1 MTFWKK
7 NRVWIAAMLAGMAAF
22 VIIYGIKILDVT
34 YDTWLLNGGDL
45 SQHYLGWCFFRES
58 DWCFPIGLMDR
69 IAYPNHVSVI
79 FTDSIPLFAVIFKLF
94 RNFLP
99 ETFQYF
105 GLWGILCFGLQG
117 AFGSLLIKHYC
128 KQDLVSI
135 IGSIFFV
142 ITPIEIYRM
151 FMHTALGGQW
161 LLLFALLLGL
171 EREKLSI
178 VKKVVLWGVLGLL
191 CGSIHLY
198 FLPMCGIIMCAFLL
212 EELIRKKNLY
222 SCLAIGASY
231 CICALATVILLGG
244 FSHDHQLDAGGLGQ
258 FSFNLNGF
266 LNPQGWSV
274 LLPELPLYGDG
285 AGEGLAFAGTGV
297 LLLLAAGSFCWLI
310 SFILRK
316 SVCKFF
322 NKMDKA
328 ETRNG
333 LPFVIIFI
341 MSAIISFS
349 HQLAMGNKVLWEI
362 PYPDKMVSL
371 WGMFRSSGRFI
382 WPAVYLLIL
391 TAVNITVK
399 VFRNRKTVVI
409 VLTLALCFQICDSY
423 PQMEKRN
430 TEFSRTQEYQSML
443 KDPQWEEWA
452 KDKEHI
458 VFVSFI
464 IENQTLLYNLS
475 NFAAENN
482 MTINNFYFAH
492 YAVRSDVEKALQ
504 ENLKNPQ
511 KDTLYIYKI
520 EDEELRSQTKMTYI
534 PVDGIVVGVVD

>member
-7 NRVWIAAMLAGMAAF
+7 NRVWIMAMLTGMAAF
-22 VIIYGIKILDVT
+22 VMIYGIKILDVT
-34 YDTWLLNGGDL
+34 YDAWLLNGGDL

-105 GLWGILCFGLQG
+105 GLWGLLCFGLQG
-117 AFGSLLIKHYC
+117 AFGSVLIKHYC
-128 KQDLVSI
+128 KHDLVSI

-161 LLLFALLLGL
+161 LLLFAFLLGL
-171 EREKLSI
+171 KREKLSI
-178 VKKVVLWGVLGLL
+178 VKKVALWGVLGFL

-222 SCLAIGASY
+222 TCLATGASY
-231 CICALATVILLGG
+231 CICALVTVILLGG

-266 LNPQGWSV
+266 LNPQGWSS
-274 LLPELPLYGDG
+274 LLPDLPLYGDG

-297 LLLLAAGSFCWLI
+297 LLLLAVGSLCWLV
-310 SFILRK
+310 SFIRSNAVRK
-316 SVCKFF
+316 YLK
-322 NKMDKA
+322 KTEA
-328 ETRNG
+328 RNV

-341 MSAIISFS
+341 VSVIISFS
-349 HQLAMGNKVLWEI
+349 HQLALGNKALWEI
-362 PYPDKMVSL
+362 PYPDRIVSL

-382 WPAVYLLIL
+382 WPAVYLVTLA
-391 TAVNITVK
+391 AVVSSINVLYNKKMAAVALALALCIQIWDSSPQ
-399 VFRNRKTVVI
+399 FRNRY
-409 VLTLALCFQICDSY
+409 A
-423 PQMEKRN
+423 
-430 TEFSRTQEYQSML
+430 EFSRTQEYQSML
-443 KDPQWEEWA
+443 KDPQWGIWA

-464 IENQTLLYNLS
+464 IENQTVLYSLS
-475 NFAAENN
+475 NYAAENN

-492 YAVRSDVEKALQ
+492 YAVRSDVEKALE